1 MKVPKIALAVAAVLG
16 AALLAGCGLVP
27 TNQTTLQP
35 MTNPSTTT
43 PGTDPSAT
51 PTTPQTPAATDPAQQ
66 PATGSPGS
74 HHDSHHGTAGSTGGT
89 IGTTTVALSEQDAVN
104 IALEH
109 ARVAQSDTV
118 FLQVE
123 GDRDDGRYLYEVEFY
138 VGPVEYK
145 YEIDDNT
152 GAILEFETE
161 KD

>member
-1 MKVPKIALAVAAVLG
+1 MKVSMIALAAAAVLG

-27 TNQTTLQP
+27 TNQSALQP
-35 MTNPSTTT
+35 MTDSSANTSRGDPSTTPTAPQDTTTQT
-43 PGTDPSAT
+43 PP
-51 PTTPQTPAATDPAQQ
+51 PAATNPTQQ
-66 PATGSPGS
+66 PTTGS
-74 HHDSHHGTAGSTGGT
+74 HHNSHHGGS
-89 IGTTTVALSEQDAVN
+89 IGTTTVALSEQDAVD

-109 ARVAQSDTV
+109 ARVAQTDTV

-145 YEIDDNT
+145 YEIDANT
-152 GAILEFETE
+152 GTILEFETE